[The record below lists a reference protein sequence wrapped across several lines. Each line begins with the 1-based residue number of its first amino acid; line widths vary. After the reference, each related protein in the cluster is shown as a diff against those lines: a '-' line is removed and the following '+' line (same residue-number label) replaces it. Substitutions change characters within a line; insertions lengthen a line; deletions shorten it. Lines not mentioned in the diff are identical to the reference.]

1 MHFALDLAKDSEN
14 FPKKVLALFDK
25 HFGFRRSIF
34 FPYQYPAFLGGA
46 ARRGNT
52 LSNYITYGIRYGPM
66 YDYKDH
72 IYKDDIFRYSSLPAH
87 LKGKRVIFTEDV
99 MTLEEYERT
108 PYGIH
113 MAAEDL
119 YYQAVLFF
127 YQGERVIGSMGL
139 FRTRE
144 EGGFQEEERPPW
156 STWRNWWRPTTRT
169 TSATAARPGSRTA
182 STCSSRM

>member
-46 ARRGNT
+46 GPAGQHVEQLHHLRHPLR
-52 LSNYITYGIRYGPM
+52 PM

-87 LKGKRVIFTEDV
+87 LKGKR
-99 MTLEEYERT
+99 
-108 PYGIH
+108 
-113 MAAEDL
+113 
-119 YYQAVLFF
+119 
-127 YQGERVIGSMGL
+127 
-139 FRTRE
+139 
-144 EGGFQEEERPPW
+144 
-156 STWRNWWRPTTRT
+156 
-169 TSATAARPGSRTA
+169 
-182 STCSSRM
+182 